1 MQSCVAIPGSVRMQS
16 WLQCGPTFWGIYLP
30 KRRNKI
36 NVKISITQNIFKKQR
51 GGKDR
56 FSWKMREN
64 KVELLN
70 SIFPTVKER
79 IIGIKIAVLDILWH
93 F

>member
-1 MQSCVAIPGSVRMQS
+1 MLR
-16 WLQCGPTFWGIYLP
+16 YLLH
-30 KRRNKI
+30 KI
-36 NVKISITQNIFKKQR
+36 FFKNR

-56 FSWKMREN
+56 FPWKMREN
-64 KVELLN
+64 KVDFLN

>member
-1 MQSCVAIPGSVRMQS
+1 MLR
-16 WLQCGPTFWGIYLP
+16 YLLH
-30 KRRNKI
+30 KI
-36 NVKISITQNIFKKQR
+36 FFKYR

-56 FSWKMREN
+56 FPWKMREN
-64 KVELLN
+64 KVEFLN
-70 SIFPTVKER
+70 CIFPTVKER

>member
-1 MQSCVAIPGSVRMQS
+1 MLR
-16 WLQCGPTFWGIYLP
+16 YLLH
-30 KRRNKI
+30 KI
-36 NVKISITQNIFKKQR
+36 FLKNR

>member
-1 MQSCVAIPGSVRMQS
+1 MLR
-16 WLQCGPTFWGIYLP
+16 YLLH
-30 KRRNKI
+30 KI
-36 NVKISITQNIFKKQR
+36 FLKNR

-79 IIGIKIAVLDILWH
+79 IIGIKRAVLDILWH